1 MIRRLSRASDY
12 KGLWLVTSAAVA
24 VFDGQRGRRAA
35 VRCLATVGLTSALA
49 DLVAKHA
56 FQRQR
61 PEEASVPQ
69 DRVARRPSS
78 SSFPSSHT
86 ASAVAFATAFGHEY
100 PILGMPI
107 NALAAA
113 VGYSRVHTGVHYASD
128 VVAGAVIGSSTAS
141 LIGALFDRFDR
152 RRETS

>member
-1 MIRRLSRASDY
+1 
-12 KGLWLVTSAAVA
+12 VTSV
-24 VFDGQRGRRAA
+24 
-35 VRCLATVGLTSALA
+35 LA

-61 PEEASVPQ
+61 PEETSVPQ

-86 ASAVAFATAFGHEY
+86 ASAVAFASAFGRQY

-141 LIGALFDRFDR
+141 VTDALFDRFDR
-152 RRETS
+152 RREKS